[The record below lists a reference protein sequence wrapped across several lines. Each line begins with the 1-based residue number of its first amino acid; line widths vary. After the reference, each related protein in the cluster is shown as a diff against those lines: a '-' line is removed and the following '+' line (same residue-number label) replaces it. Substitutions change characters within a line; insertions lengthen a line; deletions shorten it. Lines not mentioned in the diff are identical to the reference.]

1 LDIISYQIPWRLLE
15 KMIQRF
21 KEGAAYSCFLL
32 SEKGLEY
39 PKNGEGIFLCIFFID
54 DNPTAFWRTFK
65 KVKAQMI

>member
-1 LDIISYQIPWRLLE
+1 
-15 KMIQRF
+15 MIQRF